1 MKPLNQEL
9 NKNDDDDDIHDNNDN
24 DDDDFHDNNDN
35 DHGGGDIGIDMM
47 SAPGC
52 RPLYSGWEHLGICAK
67 LMRKF

>member
-47 SAPGC
+47 SAPGW
-52 RPLYSGWEHLGICAK
+52 PLYSVWEHLGICAK